1 MTRDDKAPPSSSPA
15 GRFEWELRFREAHIT
30 PASTKLLGFI
40 LATYA
45 DTRTGASIRPGVTR
59 LAQDTGASVRNVS
72 RGLQALEA
80 AGYIMCVRHGSSY
93 GRGGKGMA
101 SIYRLTLPADSPAG
115 DWADGEEV
123 TPLSADKEVMT
134 PVSPLVENLPRD
146 STDGPEVKPIRA
158 GTADIQGASA
168 DNWSTSE
175 ATSVRLP
182 PHEPPPHE
190 SLPQQATS
198 GWTVTSPGPVDNS
211 ASGLLAGEKDDIEA
225 RYRRAHN
232 HLMQLAPEHYMD
244 LMNQAREQLGDN
256 APLRELVI
264 HAATLT
270 ETT

>member
-1 MTRDDKAPPSSSPA
+1 MTRDDKAPTSSSPA

-101 SIYRLTLPADSPAG
+101 SLYRLTLPVVQAPGKQVSPVSADS
-115 DWADGEEV
+115 EQV
-123 TPLSADKEVMT
+123 TPVA
-134 PVSPLVENLPRD
+134 PLVDNYPQRPD
-146 STDGPEVKPIRA
+146 GGPEQETTGA
-158 GTADIQGASA
+158 ETADIPGTSA
-168 DNWSTSE
+168 DTWGTTGD
-175 ATSVRLP
+175 TSVRLP
-182 PHEPPPHE
+182 PHELPPHE

-211 ASGLLAGEKDDIEA
+211 ARGLLAGEEDDIEA

-270 ETT
+270 EAT